1 MTNVGGFA
9 ISSWLTIFSM
19 LLTVVV
25 PPARC
30 ACGQSASGCK
40 SGGAG
45 SSCCAS
51 VEPEAYDATPA
62 MGCSACRARSIQ
74 EPAASGASSEPAGGC
89 QCEVCLCGH
98 DDAHQPLAPQN
109 PRSTD
114 PRVKLTAVLV
124 NLIGPAAVAAELDLS
139 TTRWSADTT
148 TFSHSVRQALLQV
161 WRD

>member
-1 MTNVGGFA
+1 
-9 ISSWLTIFSM
+9 M
-19 LLTVVV
+19 LLTVVM

-62 MGCSACRARSIQ
+62 MGCPACRAKSIQ

-98 DDAHQPLAPQN
+98 DDAHQPFAPQRA
-109 PRSTD
+109 RSTD
-114 PRVKLTAVLV
+114 SPVKLTAVLV
-124 NLIGPAAVAAELDLS
+124 GLIGPAAVAAELDLPTS
-139 TTRWSADTT
+139 RRAADVRPC
-148 TFSHSVRQALLQV
+148 SHSLRQALLQV